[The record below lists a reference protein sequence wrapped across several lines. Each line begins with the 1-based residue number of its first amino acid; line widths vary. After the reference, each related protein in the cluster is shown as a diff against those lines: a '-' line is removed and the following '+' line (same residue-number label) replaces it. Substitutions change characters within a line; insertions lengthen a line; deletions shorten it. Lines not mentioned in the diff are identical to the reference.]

1 MSRGFS
7 RDFLFEVAK
16 GNIPGHHAVNKFGQ
30 ITNADA
36 GVITDVWDAAAQPVW
51 LPPTAARVHEIL
63 STSDED
69 SDTGGAIA
77 QGGGARTVEVI
88 GLKTWDDVESSEI
101 VIMDGTDGVD
111 TVNSYVIVHRMEVKS
126 SGILGPNAG
135 LITAVAASDLTVTA
149 QIALAGPNG
158 KGQTEMAILGIPS
171 TQRGFME
178 NFSASLARLSP
189 TGAQSGVI
197 LMETMDVLTQPSV
210 FIFKHTLS
218 LKDDGVTTH
227 DHGFGLFKEFVGPC
241 IVKIAFTAADNDT
254 FGDASFDM
262 VLVDN
267 NI

>member
-16 GNIPGHHAVNKFGQ
+16 GNVPKHHAVNKFGQ
-30 ITNADA
+30 VTNADA

-51 LPPTAARVHEIL
+51 LAPTAARVHEIL

-69 SDTGGAIA
+69 SDTGGTIV
-77 QGGGARTVEVI
+77 QGDGARTVEVF
-88 GLKTWDDVESSEI
+88 GLETWNDAESSEI

-111 TVNSYVIVHRMEVKS
+111 TVNSYVIIHRMEVKS
-126 SGILGPNAG
+126 SGNLGPNAG
-135 LITAVAASDLTVTA
+135 LITAVAATDLTVSA

-158 KGQTEMAILGIPS
+158 KGQTEMAIMGVPS
-171 TQRGFME
+171 TQIGYME
-178 NFSASLARLSP
+178 NFSASLARNSP

-197 LMETMDVLTQPSV
+197 LMESMDVVSDPTI
-210 FIFKHTLS
+210 FIFKHTLT

-227 DHGFGLFKEFVGPC
+227 DHGFGLFKKFVGPC
-241 IVKIAFTAADNDT
+241 IIKIAFTAADNDT

-262 VLVDN
+262 ILVDQ
-267 NI
+267 